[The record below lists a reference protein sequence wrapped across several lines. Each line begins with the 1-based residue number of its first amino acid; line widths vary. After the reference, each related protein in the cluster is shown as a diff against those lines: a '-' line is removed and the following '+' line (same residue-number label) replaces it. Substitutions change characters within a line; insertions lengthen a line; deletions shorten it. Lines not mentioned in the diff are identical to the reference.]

1 MDAKTM
7 ERIFEPFFTTKPVG
21 KGTGLGL
28 SVVHGIVESHQGAIS
43 VDSKVGCGTTFQL
56 YFPGQEDAA
65 TFKETPNAEVPA
77 GNGQHVLL
85 LDDEPALTTALARL
99 LIRLNYQVSISNSA
113 REAINRF
120 TQAPVRYDLVI
131 TDLTMPEMS
140 GLEVS
145 RQLRQLRPDL
155 PVILTSG
162 FSADV
167 NHETLTAAGICEV
180 LPKPISWNDLAAILH
195 RVLSRTTTANGNA
208 GK

>member
-1 MDAKTM
+1 
-7 ERIFEPFFTTKPVG
+7 
-21 KGTGLGL
+21 
-28 SVVHGIVESHQGAIS
+28 
-43 VDSKVGCGTTFQL
+43 
-56 YFPGQEDAA
+56 
-65 TFKETPNAEVPA
+65 
-77 GNGQHVLL
+77 
-85 LDDEPALTTALARL
+85 
-99 LIRLNYQVSISNSA
+99 
-113 REAINRF
+113 
-120 TQAPVRYDLVI
+120 
-131 TDLTMPEMS
+131 
-140 GLEVS
+140 VS